1 MFAGRGGKVIL
12 ELGEFAAVAR
22 GEDVGAGGEHLAEFH
37 EGWAEGGEVPAESR
51 GAVLDVPALD
61 VHARAH
67 VAQAERDLE
76 RAAEYQRGAPGEVLV
91 ERGGIVRG
99 GRGGRSARVR
109 REACRRRRRV
119 PRGWRRSRTDRR
131 NPRRN
136 QNPRWTRE
144 TRWTDAPRAPREA
157 ARGARTP
164 RPRHPTRIRR
174 GTTMTM
180 PTRKMPPSG
189 RRRTNRSTT
198 PMHARGAAIAERATP
213 PPRARPTSAS
223 PPSGPCWRRPRQCPG
238 REEARRRGWRRRA
251 KTCTP
256 SDDQA
261 REQGDDARERIR
273 DPESG

>member
-1 MFAGRGGKVIL
+1 MFARARGKVIL

-37 EGWAEGGEVPAESR
+37 EGWAR
-51 GAVLDVPALD
+51 AV
-61 VHARAH
+61 RC
-67 VAQAERDLE
+67 RRS
-76 RAAEYQRGAPGEVLV
+76 RAARSWMSPRLTYTRAPTSP
-91 ERGGIVRG
+91 RRSAISSARRSTSA
-99 GRGGRSARVR
+99 GRQAKYSSNAEGSYAGDAVGRSARVR

-144 TRWTDAPRAPREA
+144 TRWTDASRAPREA

-198 PMHARGAAIAERATP
+198 PMHGKRGAAIAERATP

-223 PPSGPCWRRPRQCPG
+223 PPSGPCWRRPRQRPG
-238 REEARRRGWRRRA
+238 REGRLVVVAGDVEPKPARRATRRA
-251 KTCTP
+251 RP
-256 SDDQA
+256 
-261 REQGDDARERIR
+261 
-273 DPESG
+273 